1 MGHMQ
6 LGSATTEYTNQYDKG
21 LLFPIARQPQRA
33 EHGIE
38 PNNVPFAGRD
48 LWNAYEFTYLTPQGK
63 PTADVLQIE
72 VPFNSS
78 AIIESKSMKLYLGSF
93 AGTRFEG
100 LEAVIECLERDLT
113 AACEGL
119 VQVRSVDPEPVSVLS
134 ARLGA
139 AHCLDDEAVGVP
151 ECGYSPATLSLAS
164 SEVAEVTYYSDLFR
178 SLCPMTGQP
187 DFARI
192 ILRMTGPQLARP
204 GLLQYLFSYREHGE
218 FAEQVAE
225 RLFMDLYQ
233 AAKPSKLGVR
243 AEVTRRGGIDIN
255 AERVLGYHD
264 WDYVRHYRQ

>member
-33 EHGIE
+33 EQGIE
-38 PNNVPFAGRD
+38 SNAEPFTGRD
-48 LWNAYEFTYLTPQGK
+48 LWNAYEFTYLTPSGK
-63 PTADVLQIE
+63 PTAEVLQIE
-72 VPFNSS
+72 VPANST

-93 AGTRFEG
+93 AGTRFESHESV
-100 LEAVIECLERDLT
+100 LECLQSDLT
-113 AACEGL
+113 AACEGP
-119 VQVRSVDPEPVSVLS
+119 VQVRPMDPNPASVLS
-134 ARLGA
+134 ARLET

-151 ECGYSPATLSLAS
+151 EGGYSTDTLLLAS
-164 SEVAEVTYYSDLFR
+164 SEVVEVTYYSDLFR

-192 ILRMTGPQLARP
+192 ILRMTGPQLSRP

-225 RLFMDLYQ
+225 RLFLDLYR
-233 AAKPSKLGVR
+233 AAKPTKLGVR
-243 AEVTRRGGIDIN
+243 AEFTRRGGIDIN
-255 AERVLGYHD
+255 AERVLGYRD